1 MHAGL
6 VDPGLSGSLLAAL
19 WFFHR
24 YHLLAADTANS
35 RVHQAAKWLTAARV
49 AAATA
54 IPLGCVL
61 FFAVLATLTAGA
73 AFTEARWPWLYESA
87 TAALLIVLVVVE
99 LIVFT
104 YYRRLVGERRRAHS
118 RAVKVFEHT

>member
-24 YHLLAADTANS
+24 YHLLAADTANA
-35 RVHQAAKWLTAARV
+35 RAHQAARWLTAARV
-49 AAATA
+49 AAAIA
-54 IPLGCVL
+54 IPLGCAL

-73 AFTEARWPWLYESA
+73 TVTEARWPWLYESA
-87 TAALLIVLVVVE
+87 TAALLFVLVVVE

-104 YYRRLVGERRRAHS
+104 YYRRLVGERRREHAQVV
-118 RAVKVFEHT
+118 RVFEHS